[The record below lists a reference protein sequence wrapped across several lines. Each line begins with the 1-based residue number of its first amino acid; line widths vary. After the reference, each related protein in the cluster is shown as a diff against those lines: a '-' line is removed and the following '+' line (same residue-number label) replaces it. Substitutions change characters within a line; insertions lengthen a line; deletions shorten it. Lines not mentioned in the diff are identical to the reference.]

1 MQPTT
6 VREMA
11 LQEIN
16 HRSKI
21 INDHLDDMYTVVTL
35 QDFENKALPLLVERG
50 KDFDLPAW
58 VEIVG
63 HPRVGL
69 RVLDVDGSVKYEIPA
84 FAAELESHDNHG
96 IDCLSSAANHFSHIR
111 SSGAIQAIA
120 MLNRAMKEYEPNKS
134 EEEFKKESDN
144 IAEIF
149 NKIYDDYNLPDLKIE
164 LFSTGSTSSN
174 STEQQESIS
183 TVMDDEYDEL

>member
-1 MQPTT
+1 MQQTT

-11 LQEIN
+11 LHEIN

-21 INDHLDDMYTVVTL
+21 ISDNLDDMFTTITL
-35 QDFENKALPLLVERG
+35 QEFESKALPLLAERG
-50 KDFDLPAW
+50 KDFDLLAW

-69 RVLDVDGSVKYEIPA
+69 RVLETTGEVKYEIPA

-111 SSGAIQAIA
+111 SNGAIQAIA

-134 EEEFKKESDN
+134 EEEFKKESDA
-144 IAEIF
+144 IAEVF
-149 NKIYDDYNLPDLKIE
+149 NKIYDDYNMPELKIE
-164 LFSTGSTSSN
+164 LFSTGSTNSSAA
-174 STEQQESIS
+174 TQETIT